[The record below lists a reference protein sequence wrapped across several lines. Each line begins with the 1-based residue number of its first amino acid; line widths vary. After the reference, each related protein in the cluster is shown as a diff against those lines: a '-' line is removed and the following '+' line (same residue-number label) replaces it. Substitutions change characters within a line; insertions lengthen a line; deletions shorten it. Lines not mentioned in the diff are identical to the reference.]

1 MDPRTLRRAI
11 LAAPLETSSFGEPP
25 RPGTLYVPPA
35 HEKALRPE
43 ANLVVGGR
51 GVGKSFWT
59 AALKS
64 PELRRQIGSTVT
76 ALDRAETAQ
85 RKLTLDLE
93 SLRKTNTQLSRELQE
108 TQQRAQHTQVQL
120 DALQASRQAEQKQA
134 RETVATLE
142 QQLKEARQQAERARA
157 DKAAMEAQASRQLTE
172 ANDLINR
179 QKLAAAAA
187 ADREMK
193 LEKSLTELR
202 QQLDEARAATP
213 APTDPA
219 QDIAQLRQQ
228 LDGLVE
234 ENRRMAQVRDQMAQ
248 DREQLAL
255 KVTSHQQA
263 LAQAVDRAREEA
275 RQSVA
280 QEIGRLQESLRLG
293 QARLG
298 TLTAQLQSAG
308 KLEVLAPDQVGA
320 LMGDFVRQVESGM
333 PSLSL
338 AEGELKLKL
347 GLASAGS
354 TRGFVILQPG
364 AQADANTA
372 VHEVALKF
380 DRAGTLGTLGD
391 KP

>member
-1 MDPRTLRRAI
+1 MAT
-11 LAAPLETSSFGEPP
+11 ETP
-25 RPGTLYVPPA
+25 RPVTLA
-35 HEKALRPE
+35 QFK
-43 ANLVVGGR
+43 
-51 GVGKSFWT
+51 
-59 AALKS
+59 
-64 PELRRQIGSTVT
+64 T

-108 TQQRAQHTQVQL
+108 TQQRAQQTQVQL

-157 DKAAMEAQASRQLTE
+157 DKAAIEAQASRQLTE

-193 LEKSLTELR
+193 LEKSLNELR

-213 APTDPA
+213 APTDLA

-275 RQSVA
+275 RQSAA
-280 QEIGRLQESLRLG
+280 QEIGRLQESLRLS

-364 AQADANTA
+364 AQADANTT

-380 DRAGTLGTLGD
+380 DRAGTQGLLGG

>member
-1 MDPRTLRRAI
+1 MAT
-11 LAAPLETSSFGEPP
+11 ETP
-25 RPGTLYVPPA
+25 RPVTLA
-35 HEKALRPE
+35 QFK
-43 ANLVVGGR
+43 
-51 GVGKSFWT
+51 
-59 AALKS
+59 
-64 PELRRQIGSTVT
+64 T

-108 TQQRAQHTQVQL
+108 TQQRAQQTQVQL
-120 DALQASRQAEQKQA
+120 DALQATRQAEQKQA
-134 RETVATLE
+134 RETVAALE
-142 QQLKEARQQAERARA
+142 QQLKEAHQQAERARA

-193 LEKSLTELR
+193 LEKTLAQLR

-255 KVTSHQQA
+255 KVRSHQQA

-275 RQSVA
+275 RQSAA

>member
-1 MDPRTLRRAI
+1 MAT
-11 LAAPLETSSFGEPP
+11 ETP
-25 RPGTLYVPPA
+25 RPVTLA
-35 HEKALRPE
+35 QFK
-43 ANLVVGGR
+43 
-51 GVGKSFWT
+51 
-59 AALKS
+59 
-64 PELRRQIGSTVT
+64 T

-108 TQQRAQHTQVQL
+108 TQQRAQQTQVQL

-134 RETVATLE
+134 RETVAALE
-142 QQLKEARQQAERARA
+142 QQLKEAHQQAERARA

-193 LEKSLTELR
+193 LEKLLTELR

-275 RQSVA
+275 RQSAA
-280 QEIGRLQESLRLG
+280 QEIGRLKESLRLG

-333 PSLSL
+333 PNLSL

-364 AQADANTA
+364 VQADANTA

>member
-1 MDPRTLRRAI
+1 MAT
-11 LAAPLETSSFGEPP
+11 ETP
-25 RPGTLYVPPA
+25 RPVTLA
-35 HEKALRPE
+35 QFK
-43 ANLVVGGR
+43 
-51 GVGKSFWT
+51 
-59 AALKS
+59 
-64 PELRRQIGSTVT
+64 T

-108 TQQRAQHTQVQL
+108 TQQRAQQTQVQL
-120 DALQASRQAEQKQA
+120 DALQATRQAEQKQA
-134 RETVATLE
+134 RETVAALE
-142 QQLKEARQQAERARA
+142 QQLKQARQQAERAQA
-157 DKAAMEAQASRQLTE
+157 DKVAIEAQASRQLTE

-219 QDIAQLRQQ
+219 LDIAQLRQQ

-234 ENRRMAQVRDQMAQ
+234 ENRRMAQARDQLAQ

-255 KVTSHQQA
+255 KVTAHQQA

-275 RQSVA
+275 RQSAA

-364 AQADANTA
+364 AQADANTT

-380 DRAGTLGTLGD
+380 DRAGTQGLLGG

>member
-1 MDPRTLRRAI
+1 MAT
-11 LAAPLETSSFGEPP
+11 ETP
-25 RPGTLYVPPA
+25 RPVTLA
-35 HEKALRPE
+35 QFK
-43 ANLVVGGR
+43 
-51 GVGKSFWT
+51 
-59 AALKS
+59 
-64 PELRRQIGSTVT
+64 T

-93 SLRKTNTQLSRELQE
+93 SLRKSNTQLSRELQD
-108 TQQRAQHTQVQL
+108 TQQRAQQTQAQF
-120 DALQASRQAEQKQA
+120 DALQATRQAEQKQA
-134 RETVATLE
+134 RETVAALE
-142 QQLKEARQQAERARA
+142 QQLKQARQQAERAQA
-157 DKAAMEAQASRQLTE
+157 DKVAIEAQASRQLTE

-193 LEKSLTELR
+193 QEKTLAELR
-202 QQLDEARAATP
+202 QLLQEAQAARP
-213 APTDPA
+213 AAAEAA
-219 QDIAQLRQQ
+219 QDLALLRQQ
-228 LDGLVE
+228 LDGLVA
-234 ENRRMAQVRDQMAQ
+234 ENRRMAQQRDQMAQ
-248 DREQLAL
+248 DRKQLVL
-255 KVTSHQQA
+255 KVESHQQA
-263 LAQAVDRAREEA
+263 LAQAAERARAEGQ
-275 RQSVA
+275 QSAA

-347 GLASAGS
+347 GLASAGN

-364 AQADANTA
+364 AQADAATT

-380 DRAGTLGTLGD
+380 DRAGMLGGLGS

>member
-1 MDPRTLRRAI
+1 MAT
-11 LAAPLETSSFGEPP
+11 ETP
-25 RPGTLYVPPA
+25 RPVTLA
-35 HEKALRPE
+35 QFK
-43 ANLVVGGR
+43 
-51 GVGKSFWT
+51 
-59 AALKS
+59 
-64 PELRRQIGSTVT
+64 T

-108 TQQRAQHTQVQL
+108 TQQRAQQTQVQL

-134 RETVATLE
+134 RETVVTLE

-193 LEKSLTELR
+193 LEKRLAQLR

-219 QDIAQLRQQ
+219 LDIAQLRQQ

-234 ENRRMAQVRDQMAQ
+234 ENRRMAQARDQLAQ

-255 KVTSHQQA
+255 KVTAHQQA

-275 RQSVA
+275 RQSAA

>member
-1 MDPRTLRRAI
+1 MAT
-11 LAAPLETSSFGEPP
+11 ETP
-25 RPGTLYVPPA
+25 RPVTLA
-35 HEKALRPE
+35 QFK
-43 ANLVVGGR
+43 
-51 GVGKSFWT
+51 
-59 AALKS
+59 
-64 PELRRQIGSTVT
+64 T

-108 TQQRAQHTQVQL
+108 TQQRAQQTQVQL

-219 QDIAQLRQQ
+219 QDIALLRQQ

-255 KVTSHQQA
+255 EVTSHQQA
-263 LAQAVDRAREEA
+263 LAQAVDQAREEA
-275 RQSVA
+275 RQSAA

>member
-1 MDPRTLRRAI
+1 MAT
-11 LAAPLETSSFGEPP
+11 ETP
-25 RPGTLYVPPA
+25 RPVTLA
-35 HEKALRPE
+35 QFK
-43 ANLVVGGR
+43 
-51 GVGKSFWT
+51 
-59 AALKS
+59 
-64 PELRRQIGSTVT
+64 T

-108 TQQRAQHTQVQL
+108 TQQRAQQTQVQL
-120 DALQASRQAEQKQA
+120 DALQATRQAEQKQA
-134 RETVATLE
+134 RETVAALE
-142 QQLKEARQQAERARA
+142 QQLKEAHQQAERARA

-193 LEKSLTELR
+193 LEKTLAQLR
-202 QQLDEARAATP
+202 QQLDEARAATQ

-234 ENRRMAQVRDQMAQ
+234 ENRRMAQVRDQLAQ

-255 KVTSHQQA
+255 KVTAHQQA

-275 RQSVA
+275 RQSAA

-347 GLASAGS
+347 GLASAGP
-354 TRGFVILQPG
+354 THGFVILQPG

-380 DRAGTLGTLGD
+380 DRAGTLGSLGG

>member
-1 MDPRTLRRAI
+1 MAT
-11 LAAPLETSSFGEPP
+11 ETP
-25 RPGTLYVPPA
+25 RPVTLA
-35 HEKALRPE
+35 QFK
-43 ANLVVGGR
+43 
-51 GVGKSFWT
+51 
-59 AALKS
+59 
-64 PELRRQIGSTVT
+64 T

-108 TQQRAQHTQVQL
+108 TQQRAQQTQVQL
-120 DALQASRQAEQKQA
+120 DALQATRQAEQKQA
-134 RETVATLE
+134 RETVAALE
-142 QQLKEARQQAERARA
+142 QQLKEAHQQAERARA

-193 LEKSLTELR
+193 LEKSLAQLR
-202 QQLDEARAATP
+202 QQLDEARAATQ

-234 ENRRMAQVRDQMAQ
+234 ENRRMAQVRDQLAQ

-255 KVTSHQQA
+255 KVTAHQQA

-275 RQSVA
+275 RQSAA

-347 GLASAGS
+347 GLASAGP
-354 TRGFVILQPG
+354 THGFVILQPG

-380 DRAGTLGTLGD
+380 DRAGTLGSLGG

>member
-1 MDPRTLRRAI
+1 MAT
-11 LAAPLETSSFGEPP
+11 ETP
-25 RPGTLYVPPA
+25 RPVTLA
-35 HEKALRPE
+35 QFK
-43 ANLVVGGR
+43 
-51 GVGKSFWT
+51 
-59 AALKS
+59 
-64 PELRRQIGSTVT
+64 T

-93 SLRKTNTQLSRELQE
+93 SLRKSNTQLSRELQD
-108 TQQRAQHTQVQL
+108 TQQRAQQTQAQL
-120 DALQASRQAEQKQA
+120 DALQATRQAEQKQA
-134 RETVATLE
+134 RETVAALE
-142 QQLKEARQQAERARA
+142 QQLKQARQQAERAQT
-157 DKAAMEAQASRQLTE
+157 DKVAIEAQASRQLTE

-193 LEKSLTELR
+193 LEKTLAQLR
-202 QQLDEARAATP
+202 QQLDEARAAAP

-234 ENRRMAQVRDQMAQ
+234 ENRRMAQVRDQLAQ

-255 KVTSHQQA
+255 KVTAHQQA

-275 RQSVA
+275 RQSAA
-280 QEIGRLQESLRLG
+280 QEIGRLKESLRLG

-380 DRAGTLGTLGD
+380 DRAGTLGSIGG

>member
-1 MDPRTLRRAI
+1 MAT
-11 LAAPLETSSFGEPP
+11 ETP
-25 RPGTLYVPPA
+25 RPVTLA
-35 HEKALRPE
+35 QFK
-43 ANLVVGGR
+43 
-51 GVGKSFWT
+51 
-59 AALKS
+59 
-64 PELRRQIGSTVT
+64 T

-108 TQQRAQHTQVQL
+108 TQQRAQQTQVQL

-275 RQSVA
+275 RQSAA

-364 AQADANTA
+364 AQADANTT

-380 DRAGTLGTLGD
+380 DRAGTQGLLGG

>member
-1 MDPRTLRRAI
+1 MAT
-11 LAAPLETSSFGEPP
+11 ETP
-25 RPGTLYVPPA
+25 RPVTLA
-35 HEKALRPE
+35 QFK
-43 ANLVVGGR
+43 
-51 GVGKSFWT
+51 
-59 AALKS
+59 
-64 PELRRQIGSTVT
+64 T

-108 TQQRAQHTQVQL
+108 TQQRAQQTQVQL

-234 ENRRMAQVRDQMAQ
+234 ENRRMAQVRDQLAQ

-255 KVTSHQQA
+255 KVSAHQQA
-263 LAQAVDRAREEA
+263 LAQAVDRAHEEA
-275 RQSVA
+275 RQSAA

-347 GLASAGS
+347 GLASAGP

-380 DRAGTLGTLGD
+380 DRAGTLGSLGG